1 MTREGGCLCGALRYT
16 VKGEPQETVNCHCRM
31 CQQAAG
37 AAFITWATFPKAALS
52 YTKGSPAHYR
62 SSETAQREFCGSC
75 GSQIVFRGDQSDTL
89 DVTVASLDEPDSIA
103 PVANTWT
110 ISRRAWL
117 HGFDERLT
125 DLEGEWPG
133 GEISS

>member
-1 MTREGGCLCGALRYT
+1 MKREGGCLCGAARYA
-16 VKGEPQETVNCHCRM
+16 VEGEPQETVNCHCRM
-31 CQQAAG
+31 CQKASG
-37 AAFITWATFPKAALS
+37 AAFITWATFAKEALR
-52 YTKGSPAHYR
+52 YTRGSPAHYR
-62 SSETAQREFCGSC
+62 SSEGARREFCGNC
-75 GSQIVFRGDQSDTL
+75 GSQLVFRGDASDTL
-89 DVTVASLDEPDSIA
+89 DVSVASLDEPDSIA

-110 ISRRAWL
+110 VSRRAWL